1 MWSSF
6 EKREDAWKKTTADNF
21 DRLERFTASMRLHE
35 FFRDHNMQTVVMDFG
50 QEWLVEI
57 TDQEIDSGIMQRL
70 EEKTRMF
77 LGSMGTWKVY

>member
-1 MWSSF
+1 
-6 EKREDAWKKTTADNF
+6 
-21 DRLERFTASMRLHE
+21 
-35 FFRDHNMQTVVMDFG
+35 MQTVVMDFG